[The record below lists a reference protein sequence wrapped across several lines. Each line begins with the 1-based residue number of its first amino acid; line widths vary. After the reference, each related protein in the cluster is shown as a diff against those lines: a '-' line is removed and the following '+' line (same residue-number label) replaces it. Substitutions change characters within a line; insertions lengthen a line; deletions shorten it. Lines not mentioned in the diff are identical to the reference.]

1 MAQYD
6 YIAVSLHGN
15 FNTDNPDNSLAVAY
29 SYTPEGISP
38 EWVASLPD
46 PEGIVRSFVSARE
59 CYVMWQ
65 NEHGHYFGVVAMN
78 SQNPMMGH
86 VMVTLMLPPTVEL
99 PGSLIFRLLT
109 SLKKLMLEEGLQ
121 SDEAVNQVLRS
132 AELPLQPVVLPSWTV
147 KPPKADA
154 KPLCYRTYM
163 STREF
168 DPLFSFPNQ
177 ADYENYLYT
186 IVITVT
192 CSLRQNVN
200 IDRIVTPVKKVYSV
214 ITPPYVTPSSRIVTE
229 GEHLELTY
237 AKDGFNPRVENVTV
251 GAPSPYVKYEGAA
264 LRVKT
269 SDQSGMGFV
278 RRVKTN
284 VRSTKGGLIHGY
296 TITVND
302 RPVNTMEPYIELNEV
317 DLRPGRKIHIHAAS
331 NNFHPLKIEVDP
343 ADIGPDTVIN
353 LEMEPIETGIVLRLD
368 FGEGRVFEQPI
379 SLEKNTPE
387 YSQLHSGNFHGFR
400 AHRQAGLGEI
410 YNIDVRATAKPAAP
424 AFDNVTPKAS
434 VQSAPTEP
442 AAPKASAPGYVAHKP
457 MAPVFENVTEK
468 GMAEKRTTPQDA
480 TVKQDVPRYDPQR
493 PEVDDRRKDNDM
505 RAERK
510 PLNWRMIGSMIGLV
524 CVIILAIVLLPKLRN
539 SPDDSVVRSSVADN
553 TKTAAVQITTQAPQ
567 PEAVPDEPKPAET
580 EAPAPATAD
589 NEADYKYLNESKG
602 VWKRSELKSID
613 DQKLFDAIAAGDI
626 QAMANHPYFSTPGV
640 CTNKH
645 ALGAVEYAWAS
656 QGSPQESANRE
667 VMKNCATADQ
677 VDIDKLW
684 DQLSRKQPKDK
695 YSQPRPGAK

>member
-15 FNTDNPDNSLAVAY
+15 YNTDNPDNSLAVAY
-29 SYTPEGISP
+29 SYTPEGISSD
-38 EWVASLPD
+38 WVASLPD

-65 NEHGHYFGVVAMN
+65 NENGHYFGVVAMN
-78 SQNPMMGH
+78 SQNPSMGH
-86 VMVTLMLPPTVEL
+86 VMVTVMLPPTVEL

-132 AELPLQPVVLPSWTV
+132 AELPLQPTVLPSWTV
-147 KPPKADA
+147 QPPKADA

-177 ADYENYLYT
+177 ADYEKYLYT

-214 ITPPYVTPSSRIVTE
+214 ITPPYVTPSARIVTE
-229 GEHLELTY
+229 GDHLELTY

-264 LRVKT
+264 LMVKT

-331 NNFHPLKIEVDP
+331 NNFHPLKVEVDP
-343 ADIGPDTVIN
+343 ATIGPDTVIN
-353 LEMEPIETGIVLRLD
+353 LEMEPIETDIVLRLD

-424 AFDNVTPKAS
+424 AFDNVSAKATQSTPAE
-434 VQSAPTEP
+434 APAQKP
-442 AAPKASAPGYVAHKP
+442 AAPGYVAHKP

-468 GMAEKRTTPQDA
+468 GMAEKRTTPKADTPNHEA
-480 TVKQDVPRYDPQR
+480 PRYDKPQR
-493 PEVDDRRKDNDM
+493 EVEDLRNDNDT
-505 RAERK
+505 AVERK
-510 PLNWRMIGSMIGLV
+510 PLNWRMIASMVGLV
-524 CVIILAIVLLPKLRN
+524 CVIILALVLLPKLR
-539 SPDDSVVRSSVADN
+539 SSSDESVVRSSVVDTTA
-553 TKTAAVQITTQAPQ
+553 TAAPVQITTQNTQ
-567 PEAVPDEPKPAET
+567 PEIAPAEPKQE
-580 EAPAPATAD
+580 EAPAPVTAD
-589 NEADYKYLNESKG
+589 NEADYKYLNGNTG

-626 QAMANHPYFSTPGV
+626 RAMANHPYFSTPGV
-640 CTNKH
+640 CTNKR
-645 ALGAVEYAWAS
+645 ALQAVEYAWAS
-656 QGSPQESANRE
+656 QGSQQESANRE
-667 VMKNCATADQ
+667 VMKKCATADQ
-677 VDIDKLW
+677 VNVTELWDKL
-684 DQLSRKQPKDK
+684 SRVQPKEK
-695 YSQPRPGAK
+695 YNQPRPGAK